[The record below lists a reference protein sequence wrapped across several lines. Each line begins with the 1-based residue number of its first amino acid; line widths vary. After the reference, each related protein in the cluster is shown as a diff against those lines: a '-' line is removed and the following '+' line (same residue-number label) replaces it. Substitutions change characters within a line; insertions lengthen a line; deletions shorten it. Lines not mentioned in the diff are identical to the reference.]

1 MKRKLFVFISSL
13 FALTAAATAQEP
25 AYMINGERV
34 SIEQVI
40 DLSSDTIE
48 MIEVVKNTEALDDFA
63 KRYGFRPACITKITA
78 KSVDGEDEVF
88 LMVDE
93 MPQFMGGDLTT
104 FRNWVMENVRYPE
117 EAMNKGIEGM
127 VLVRFCIDKDGY
139 IKENMTGIIKSP
151 DKSLS
156 DEVLRVLK
164 SSPQW
169 VPGRQKGK
177 NVIVQFTLPVNFKLV
192 NSANMTFTFDDDQ
205 SANGVERI
213 EVVSFGK

>member
-40 DLSSDTIE
+40 DLSSDSIE

-104 FRNWVMENVRYPE
+104 FRNWVMQNVRYPE

-127 VLVRFCIDKDGY
+127 VLVRFCVDKDGY
-139 IKENMTGIIKSP
+139 IKEDMTGIIKSP
-151 DKSLS
+151 DRLLS
-156 DEVLRVLK
+156 EEVLRVLN

-169 VPGRQKGK
+169 VPGNQKGK
-177 NVIVQFTLPVNFKLV
+177 NVIVQFVLPVNFKLA
-192 NSANMTFTFDDDQ
+192 NSANITSDDDQ
-205 SANGVERI
+205 SVNGVERI

>member
-13 FALTAAATAQEP
+13 FALTVTATAQEP
-25 AYMINGERV
+25 ANMINGERV

-104 FRNWVMENVRYPE
+104 FRNWVMQNVRYPE

-127 VLVRFCIDKDGY
+127 VLVRFCVSKDGY
-139 IKENMTGIIKSP
+139 IKEDMTDIIESP
-151 DKSLS
+151 DRLLS
-156 DEVLRVLK
+156 DEVLRVLN

-169 VPGRQKGK
+169 VPGKQKGK
-177 NVIVQFTLPVNFKLV
+177 NVIVQFVLPVNFKLAS
-192 NSANMTFTFDDDQ
+192 SANITSDDDQ
-205 SANGVERI
+205 SVNGVERI

>member
-13 FALTAAATAQEP
+13 FALTAATTAQEP

-104 FRNWVMENVRYPE
+104 FRNWVMQNVRYPE

-127 VLVRFCIDKDGY
+127 VLVRFCVDKDGY
-139 IKENMTGIIKSP
+139 IKEDMTGIIKSP
-151 DKSLS
+151 DRLLS
-156 DEVLRVLK
+156 DEVLRVLN

-169 VPGRQKGK
+169 VPGKQKGK
-177 NVIVQFTLPVNFKLV
+177 NVIVQFVLPVNFKLA
-192 NSANMTFTFDDDQ
+192 NSANITSDDDQ
-205 SANGVERI
+205 SVNGVERI

>member
-93 MPQFMGGDLTT
+93 MPQFMGGALTT
-104 FRNWVMENVRYPE
+104 FRNLVMQNVRYPE

-127 VLVRFCIDKDGY
+127 VLVRFCVDKDGY
-139 IKENMTGIIKSP
+139 IKEDMTGIIKSP
-151 DKSLS
+151 DRLLS
-156 DEVLRVLK
+156 DEVLRVLN

-169 VPGRQKGK
+169 VPGKQKGK
-177 NVIVQFTLPVNFKLV
+177 NVIVQFVLPVNFKLA
-192 NSANMTFTFDDDQ
+192 NSANITSDDDQ
-205 SANGVERI
+205 SVNGVERI

>member
-1 MKRKLFVFISSL
+1 
-13 FALTAAATAQEP
+13 
-25 AYMINGERV
+25 MINGERV
-34 SIEQVI
+34 TIEQVI
-40 DLSSDTIE
+40 NLSSDSIE
-48 MIEVVKNTEALDDFA
+48 MIEVVKNAQALDDFE

-93 MPQFMGGDLTT
+93 MPQFMGGDLAT

-127 VLVRFCIDKDGY
+127 VVVRFCIDKDGY

-169 VPGRQKGK
+169 VPGKQKGK

-192 NSANMTFTFDDDQ
+192 NNANMTFTFDDNQ

>member
-1 MKRKLFVFISSL
+1 MKPKLFVFIFSL
-13 FALTAAATAQEP
+13 FALTVAATAQEP

-34 SIEQVI
+34 TIEQVI
-40 DLSSDTIE
+40 DLSSDSIE
-48 MIEVVKNTEALDDFA
+48 MIEVVKNAEALDDFE

-104 FRNWVMENVRYPE
+104 FRNWVMQNVRYPE

-127 VLVRFCIDKDGY
+127 VLVRFCVSKDGY
-139 IKENMTGIIKSP
+139 INESMTGIIKSP

-169 VPGRQKGK
+169 VPGKQKGK
-177 NVIVQFTLPVNFKLV
+177 NVIVQFVLPVNFKLV
-192 NSANMTFTFDDDQ
+192 NSTNITLTFDDDK
-205 SANGVERI
+205 SDNSIERI

>member
-25 AYMINGERV
+25 VYMINGERV

-104 FRNWVMENVRYPE
+104 FRNWVMQNVRYPE

-127 VLVRFCIDKDGY
+127 VLVRFCVSKDGY
-139 IKENMTGIIKSP
+139 IKEDMTGIIESP
-151 DKSLS
+151 DRSLS
-156 DEVLRVLK
+156 DEVLRVLN

-169 VPGRQKGK
+169 VPGKQKGK
-177 NVIVQFTLPVNFKLV
+177 NVIVQFVLPVNFKLA
-192 NSANMTFTFDDDQ
+192 NSANITSDDDQ
-205 SANGVERI
+205 SVNGVERI

>member
-104 FRNWVMENVRYPE
+104 FRNWVMQNVRYPE

-127 VLVRFCIDKDGY
+127 VLVRFCVSKDGY
-139 IKENMTGIIKSP
+139 IKEDMTGIIESP
-151 DKSLS
+151 DRLLS
-156 DEVLRVLK
+156 DEVLRVLN

-169 VPGRQKGK
+169 VPGKQKGK
-177 NVIVQFTLPVNFKLV
+177 NVIVQFVLPVNFKLA
-192 NSANMTFTFDDDQ
+192 NSANITSDDDQ
-205 SANGVERI
+205 SVNGVERI

>member
-104 FRNWVMENVRYPE
+104 FRNWVMQNVRYPE

-127 VLVRFCIDKDGY
+127 VLVRFCVSKDGY
-139 IKENMTGIIKSP
+139 IKEDMTGIIESP
-151 DKSLS
+151 DRLLS
-156 DEVLRVLK
+156 DEVLRVLN

-169 VPGRQKGK
+169 VPGKQKGK
-177 NVIVQFTLPVNFKLV
+177 NVIVQFVLPVNFKLAS
-192 NSANMTFTFDDDQ
+192 SANITSDDDQ
-205 SANGVERI
+205 SVNGVERI

>member
-1 MKRKLFVFISSL
+1 MKRKLFVFIFSL
-13 FALTAAATAQEP
+13 FALSIAATAQEP
-25 AYMINGERV
+25 AYMINGESV
-34 SIEQVI
+34 TIEQVI
-40 DLSSDTIE
+40 DLSSDSIE
-48 MIEVVKNTEALDDFA
+48 MIEVVKNAQALDDFE

-104 FRNWVMENVRYPE
+104 FRNWVMQNVRYPE

-127 VLVRFCIDKDGY
+127 VLVRFCVSKDGY
-139 IKENMTGIIKSP
+139 INESMTGILESP

-169 VPGRQKGK
+169 IPGKQKGK
-177 NVIVQFTLPVNFKLV
+177 NVIVQFVLPVNFKFA
-192 NSANMTFTFDDDQ
+192 NSANITSDDDQ
-205 SANGVERI
+205 SANGIEQI
-213 EVVSFGK
+213 EVVSFGE

>member
-104 FRNWVMENVRYPE
+104 FRNWVMQNVRYPE

-127 VLVRFCIDKDGY
+127 VLVRFCVDKDGY
-139 IKENMTGIIKSP
+139 IKEDMTGIIKSP
-151 DKSLS
+151 DRLLS
-156 DEVLRVLK
+156 DEVLRVLN

-169 VPGRQKGK
+169 VPGKQKGK
-177 NVIVQFTLPVNFKLV
+177 NVIVQFVLPVNFKLA
-192 NSANMTFTFDDDQ
+192 NSANITSDDDQ
-205 SANGVERI
+205 SVNGVERI

>member
-1 MKRKLFVFISSL
+1 
-13 FALTAAATAQEP
+13 
-25 AYMINGERV
+25 
-34 SIEQVI
+34 
-40 DLSSDTIE
+40 
-48 MIEVVKNTEALDDFA
+48 
-63 KRYGFRPACITKITA
+63 
-78 KSVDGEDEVF
+78 
-88 LMVDE
+88 MVDE

-117 EAMNKGIEGM
+117 EAMNNGIEGM

-156 DEVLRVLK
+156 EEVLRVLK

-169 VPGRQKGK
+169 VPGKQKGK

-192 NSANMTFTFDDDQ
+192 NNANMTFTFDDDQ
-205 SANGVERI
+205 SVNGVERI

>member
-13 FALTAAATAQEP
+13 FALSVAATAQEP

-40 DLSSDTIE
+40 DLSSDSIE

-104 FRNWVMENVRYPE
+104 FRNWVMQNVRYPE

-127 VLVRFCIDKDGY
+127 VLVRFCVDKDGY
-139 IKENMTGIIKSP
+139 IKEDMTGIIEAS
-151 DKSLS
+151 DRSLS
-156 DEVLRVLK
+156 DEVLRVLN

-169 VPGRQKGK
+169 VPGKQKGK
-177 NVIVQFTLPVNFKLV
+177 NVIVQFVLPVNFKLA
-192 NSANMTFTFDDDQ
+192 NSANITSDDDQ
-205 SANGVERI
+205 SVNGVERI

>member
-1 MKRKLFVFISSL
+1 
-13 FALTAAATAQEP
+13 
-25 AYMINGERV
+25 MINGERV
-34 SIEQVI
+34 TIEQVI
-40 DLSSDTIE
+40 DLSSDAIE
-48 MIEVVKNTEALDDFA
+48 MIEVVKNAEALDDFE
-63 KRYGFRPACITKITA
+63 KRCGFRPACITKITA

-127 VLVRFCIDKDGY
+127 VVVRFCIDKDGY

-156 DEVLRVLK
+156 EEVLRVLK

-169 VPGRQKGK
+169 VPGKQKGK

-192 NSANMTFTFDDDQ
+192 NNANMTFTFDDDQ
-205 SANGVERI
+205 SVNGVERI

>member
-104 FRNWVMENVRYPE
+104 FRNWVMQNVRYPE

-127 VLVRFCIDKDGY
+127 VLVRFCVDKDGY
-139 IKENMTGIIKSP
+139 IKEDMTGIIESP
-151 DKSLS
+151 DRLLS
-156 DEVLRVLK
+156 DEVLRVLN

-169 VPGRQKGK
+169 VPGKQKGK
-177 NVIVQFTLPVNFKLV
+177 NVIVQFVLPVNFKLA
-192 NSANMTFTFDDDQ
+192 NSANITSDDDQ
-205 SANGVERI
+205 SVNGVERI

>member
-1 MKRKLFVFISSL
+1 MKRKLFVFIFSL
-13 FALTAAATAQEP
+13 FALAFAATAQEP

-34 SIEQVI
+34 TIEQVI
-40 DLSSDTIE
+40 DLSSDAIE
-48 MIEVVKNTEALDDFA
+48 MIEVVKNAEALDDFE

-156 DEVLRVLK
+156 D
-164 SSPQW
+164 
-169 VPGRQKGK
+169 
-177 NVIVQFTLPVNFKLV
+177 
-192 NSANMTFTFDDDQ
+192 
-205 SANGVERI
+205 
-213 EVVSFGK
+213 

>member
-13 FALTAAATAQEP
+13 FALTASATAQEP

-34 SIEQVI
+34 SIEQVV
-40 DLSSDTIE
+40 DLSSDSIE

-104 FRNWVMENVRYPE
+104 FRNWVMQNVRYPE

-127 VLVRFCIDKDGY
+127 VLVRFCVSKDGY
-139 IKENMTGIIKSP
+139 IKEDMTGIIESP
-151 DKSLS
+151 DRLLS
-156 DEVLRVLK
+156 EEVLRVLN

-169 VPGRQKGK
+169 VPGKQKGK
-177 NVIVQFTLPVNFKLV
+177 NVIVQFVLPVNFKLA
-192 NSANMTFTFDDDQ
+192 NSANITSDDDQ
-205 SANGVERI
+205 SVNGVERI